1 MEKFRQTSP
10 KTVEALLKEF
20 LQIQCNSACYFLNDG
35 EYSSEIARNMNHMI
49 FFLQIKQ
56 KFLALLTC
64 KFTVAEHM
72 HTFFAIIWPQG
83 EGSNQG
89 PE

>member
-1 MEKFRQTSP
+1 
-10 KTVEALLKEF
+10 
-20 LQIQCNSACYFLNDG
+20 
-35 EYSSEIARNMNHMI
+35 MNFDI
-49 FFLQIKQ
+49 YFLQIKQ
-56 KFLALLTC
+56 KFSALLTC

-72 HTFFAIIWPQG
+72 HTFFVIIWSQG